1 MDLDQWISKVKEG
14 QHLLEDELQLLCE
27 YVRFLVV
34 ELVHF
39 AFNLVG
45 KRMDSLNL
53 EASLMSKFGF
63 RCFGERRSACA
74 S

>member
-1 MDLDQWISKVKEG
+1 MDGCIFIGSFG
-14 QHLLEDELQLLCE
+14 T
-27 YVRFLVV
+27 VV

-63 RCFGERRSACA
+63 RCFGERRSTCA